1 MISSGALQ
9 PLIQRIPL
17 KENLTDPV
25 RVGVESSHAFGCQSQ
40 LQMRTLSY
48 RSVNSYWEL
57 RSDRPKKVQGR
68 IAASALTSFRDT
80 TKVAKGIQ
88 SKRKISM
95 LFT

>member
-1 MISSGALQ
+1 MLLDAKS
-9 PLIQRIPL
+9 QRQ
-17 KENLTDPV
+17 T
-25 RVGVESSHAFGCQSQ
+25 Q
-40 LQMRTLSY
+40 TLSY

-57 RSDRPKKVQGR
+57 RSDRPTKVQGR

-95 LFT
+95 LFTQPFRHERFHPTIYL